1 MRMRYCCLASA
12 CTRCRPRNPEPPKI
26 VIRVSAL
33 DCAVICRFVPSAPC
47 ALAYPPPYP
56 PPHAG
61 EGREGGSGGIPDRP
75 AAVQGARRP
84 IQGNRIWNVLDISAA
99 CCGVKENRFY
109 PHGVEARGWGM
120 GWRHLRRVLKVLKIH
135 GLVTPG
141 GTICL
146 KF

>member
-1 MRMRYCCLASA
+1 MAGIHHIEHNQPAQNRSGEKNVHVKL
-12 CTRCRPRNPEPPKI
+12 EQKI
-26 VIRVSAL
+26 NKSQQFGHLSQSMLSGALPLPIRGKADKRL
-33 DCAVICRFVPSAPC
+33 PSK
-47 ALAYPPPYP
+47 
-56 PPHAG
+56 
-61 EGREGGSGGIPDRP
+61 
-75 AAVQGARRP
+75 V
-84 IQGNRIWNVLDISAA
+84 QGNRIWNVLDISAA

>member
-1 MRMRYCCLASA
+1 MLY
-12 CTRCRPRNPEPPKI
+12 
-26 VIRVSAL
+26 
-33 DCAVICRFVPSAPC
+33 
-47 ALAYPPPYP
+47 
-56 PPHAG
+56 
-61 EGREGGSGGIPDRP
+61 SGGLAGPVGNWVRSQPPFRSIRNFLHFAKRLPSGR
-75 AAVQGARRP
+75 
-84 IQGNRIWNVLDISAA
+84 QGNRIWNVLDISAA

>member
-1 MRMRYCCLASA
+1 ERGAERIEHKESSPLHSQDAGHDAVELAQDVDEASEGDGHSTVSREYSRDLIEAGRCKSDPGTITRYGSATKASA
-12 CTRCRPRNPEPPKI
+12 
-26 VIRVSAL
+26 
-33 DCAVICRFVPSAPC
+33 
-47 ALAYPPPYP
+47 Y
-56 PPHAG
+56 
-61 EGREGGSGGIPDRP
+61 
-75 AAVQGARRP
+75 P
-84 IQGNRIWNVLDISAA
+84 IQGNRIWNVLDISAG

>member
-1 MRMRYCCLASA
+1 MYSHVWYGGKGA
-12 CTRCRPRNPEPPKI
+12 
-26 VIRVSAL
+26 
-33 DCAVICRFVPSAPC
+33 
-47 ALAYPPPYP
+47 
-56 PPHAG
+56 
-61 EGREGGSGGIPDRP
+61 EGPRP
-75 AAVQGARRP
+75 ATALVHRFHGTDHLCRIHVSCHGLYP
-84 IQGNRIWNVLDISAA
+84 DCQGNRIWNVLDISAA

>member
-1 MRMRYCCLASA
+1 VRWLDRSMPDIDEAK
-12 CTRCRPRNPEPPKI
+12 E
-26 VIRVSAL
+26 AL
-33 DCAVICRFVPSAPC
+33 KRIAANGHRAGAVI
-47 ALAYPPPYP
+47 
-56 PPHAG
+56 
-61 EGREGGSGGIPDRP
+61 GSIRAMFKSDARNR
-75 AAVQGARRP
+75 ASLDINELINEAINMLRSDLQKHRISVQTD
-84 IQGNRIWNVLDISAA
+84 QGNRIWNVLDISAA